1 MSAGWIKTHSA
12 HTHTQAQTGIIRVTG
27 EHTAD
32 TEEDTLSMSSETE
45 PLGTDVAWRGFDLM
59 VLLRGSQA

>member
-12 HTHTQAQTGIIRVTG
+12 HTHTQAQTGIICVTG

-45 PLGTDVAWRGFDLM
+45 PLGTDVAWRE
-59 VLLRGSQA
+59 SH